1 MSTRLEDSNTSR
13 EIELSRYFRR
23 RTAKPD
29 LLVLVEGEDDIPFW
43 TLLLERVSQ
52 HYAHID
58 VTNLKIR
65 DVVSGEEEDFNGK
78 DQLMKVN
85 GLGKSKVVAIDR
97 DYDGLVANYHLYSS
111 RIGLDPYVLYTR
123 FYAMENHKLHPQSA
137 NDFLSDMLHEACSV
151 DFQTILQQFSL
162 AIADV
167 LLLLI
172 VYERHCSQLGNAER
186 QLREI
191 SVSHLCE
198 QICKHNYHYQNYQA
212 DFQQLGECLRKT
224 YTPLLVRYQ
233 SEIESLREELSI
245 RYGKSEVD
253 YWKLLQGH
261 TLYAV
266 MRNILQGILLQKKRE
281 RERLIREQATCGE
294 AIAEAIQTYNQN
306 LGWSSSNVFPKMD
319 KEFINKPHIVEDDW
333 EEHFERLMERI
344 R

>member
-13 EIELSRYFRR
+13 EIGLSRYFRR
-23 RTAKPD
+23 RTEKPD

-43 TLLLERVSQ
+43 TLLLDRVRQ
-52 HYAHID
+52 LYAHID

-65 DVVSGEEEDFNGK
+65 DAVSGEEEDFNGK

-85 GLGKSKVVAIDR
+85 GLGKSKVIAVDR
-97 DYDGLVANYHLYSS
+97 DYDGLVANYHPYSS
-111 RIGLDPYVLYTR
+111 RIGSDPYVLYTR
-123 FYAMENHKLHPQSA
+123 NYAMENHKLHPQAA
-137 NDFLSDMLHEACSV
+137 NDFLSEMLHDACSV
-151 DFQTILQQFSL
+151 DFQSILQQFSL

-172 VYERHCSQLGNAER
+172 VYERRCTQPGSAER

-191 SVSHLCE
+191 TVSHLCE
-198 QICKHNYHYQNYQA
+198 QICKHNYHYHNYQA

-224 YTPLLVRYQ
+224 YEPLLVRYR
-233 SEIESLREELSI
+233 SDIDSLREELSV
-245 RYGKSEVD
+245 RYGKNETD

-266 MRNILQGILLQKKRE
+266 MRNILQGILLEKKRE
-281 RERLIREQATCGE
+281 HEQCIREQATCGE
-294 AIAEAIQTYNQN
+294 AIAEAIQAYNQT

-319 KEFINKPHIVEDDW
+319 EAFINKPHIAGEDW
-333 EEHFERLMERI
+333 EGHFKGMMDRI